1 MIKKVR
7 ASVIGIAAMA
17 VVLAAVLVAGGVM
30 LTGREQNAMPADGY
44 VLGVSQEQDGASVY
58 QQNFAA
64 GTVIGKKFP
73 SSYAYQDVEGDKT
86 VVADDSFLHF
96 SDGSISAFTD
106 GVVVDA
112 AAVNDSVVEF
122 YSLKAQ
128 MVMTAGNSGYSIDNN
143 SKTMEFGELLWMLN
157 D

>member
-17 VVLAAVLVAGGVM
+17 VVLAAVLVTGGVM
-30 LTGREQNAMPADGY
+30 LTGREQNAMPTDGY
-44 VLGVSQEQDGASVY
+44 VLGVSQEEEGASVY

-96 SDGSISAFTD
+96 SDGSHQRFHGRRSGGRSRSQRQRRRILQPESAD
-106 GVVVDA
+106 GD
-112 AAVNDSVVEF
+112 DRGQQRIQ
-122 YSLKAQ
+122 Y
-128 MVMTAGNSGYSIDNN
+128 
-143 SKTMEFGELLWMLN
+143 
-157 D
+157 